1 MIDSS
6 DGSFPS
12 RARRA
17 SVFLTARVEASDRV
31 AECRVRNLSES
42 GVCIDDPGN
51 LTAGGRV
58 LVTMGT
64 LHHLEGSVRW
74 VRDGRAGLV
83 FENGHIDVAAARRP
97 RGTVGPASQH
107 LAGWLSQMH
116 DPYRRHGD

>member
-6 DGSFPS
+6 DGPFPS
-12 RARRA
+12 RPRRA
-17 SVFLTARVEASDRV
+17 SVFLTARVESSDRV

-42 GVCIDDPGN
+42 GVCIDDPMQLRPGE
-51 LTAGGRV
+51 RV

-64 LHHLEGSVRW
+64 LHHLEGCIRW
-74 VRDGRAGLV
+74 ARDGRAGLA

-97 RGTVGPASQH
+97 RGAVAAVPQH

-116 DPYRRHGD
+116 NPYRRGGD